1 MDNGGTEMIIM
12 INGAFGVGKTTVANE
27 LLQNINNSMLY
38 DPEIVGFMLR
48 EIITEDIKH
57 ENEKTDNF
65 QDLELWKVLV
75 VNVAK
80 QLKTKYNKNL
90 IVPMT
95 IYNKE
100 YLQYILEGFKEIDEK
115 TFHFCLIAK
124 EETIFERLRQRG
136 EAEGNWCYQQ
146 SRKCEEAYKD
156 QYFEE
161 FIETDHTSI
170 DDIVQ
175 RIQNEVSLLN
185 A

>member
-27 LLQNINNSMLY
+27 LLQTVSNSMLY

-80 QLKTKYNKNL
+80 QIKAKYKKNFS
-90 IVPMT
+90 V
-95 IYNKE
+95 
-100 YLQYILEGFKEIDEK
+100 
-115 TFHFCLIAK
+115 
-124 EETIFERLRQRG
+124 
-136 EAEGNWCYQQ
+136 
-146 SRKCEEAYKD
+146 
-156 QYFEE
+156 
-161 FIETDHTSI
+161 
-170 DDIVQ
+170 
-175 RIQNEVSLLN
+175 
-185 A
+185 